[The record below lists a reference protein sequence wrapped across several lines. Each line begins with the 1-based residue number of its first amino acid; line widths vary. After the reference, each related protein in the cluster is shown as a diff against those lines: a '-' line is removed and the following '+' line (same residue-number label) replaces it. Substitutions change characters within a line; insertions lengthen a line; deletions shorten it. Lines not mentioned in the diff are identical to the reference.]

1 VLAAPEWYQYFLQCD
16 VISSMLSSKA
26 SLLQGQQILYWQK
39 ATFVLTEGEGK
50 KREVFSVP

>member
-1 VLAAPEWYQYFLQCD
+1 
-16 VISSMLSSKA
+16 MLSSKA